1 MTRERKLKEVLNLR
15 LDEPL
20 ARELRRIATDR
31 KRTESE
37 VARQL
42 LSYGVEVAR
51 RLDADRFSRHYT
63 EDDRD
68 PGAAGVLEISA
79 RWRPLTAD
87 ERDEL
92 GL

>member
-1 MTRERKLKEVLNLR
+1 MTRQRKLKEVLNVR

-31 KRTESE
+31 GRTESE
-37 VARQL
+37 VAREL
-42 LSYGVEVAR
+42 LAYGVEVAR
-51 RLDADRFSRHYT
+51 RLDADRFSRSYT
-63 EDDRD
+63 EEYRDR
-68 PGAAGVLEISA
+68 GEAGTVEINA

-87 ERDEL
+87 ERDAI